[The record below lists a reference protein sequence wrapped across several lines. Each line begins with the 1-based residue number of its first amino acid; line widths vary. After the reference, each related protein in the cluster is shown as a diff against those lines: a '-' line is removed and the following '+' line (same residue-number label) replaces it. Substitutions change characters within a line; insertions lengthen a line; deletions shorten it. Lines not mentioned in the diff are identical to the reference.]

1 MEKEKMKTYLRDM
14 KNTRVQVTGRVPLT
28 LVVNG
33 CGDLQQFQEQLFA
46 QQLDML
52 DYCARLIAAREAHE
66 GEIRIL
72 QAALR
77 GMLGS
82 FLPGKNGRLRRPLLH
97 VEEGGGK
104 NHCA

>member
-1 MEKEKMKTYLRDM
+1 MKTYLRDM

-33 CGDLQQFQEQLFA
+33 CGDFQQFQEQLFA

-52 DYCARLIAAREAHE
+52 DYCARLIAARETHE

-72 QAALR
+72 QAVLR

-82 FLPGKNGRLRRPLLH
+82 FLSGKNGRLRRPLLH

-104 NHCA
+104 NHRA